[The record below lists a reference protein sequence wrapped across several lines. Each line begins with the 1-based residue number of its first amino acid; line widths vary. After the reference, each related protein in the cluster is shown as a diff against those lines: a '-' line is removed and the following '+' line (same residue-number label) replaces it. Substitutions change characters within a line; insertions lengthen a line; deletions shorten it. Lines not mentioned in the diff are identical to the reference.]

1 MVVISKSVL
10 NQFIE
15 QYPKSAEAVLRWY
28 LLCKENDWSAFEDIK
43 KVFPATDAVGNDLYV
58 FNVGGN
64 KFRII
69 VRIIFKARTIFIRFI
84 GTHSQ
89 YDKVKL
95 SDL

>member
-1 MVVISKSVL
+1 
-10 NQFIE
+10 
-15 QYPKSAEAVLRWY
+15 
-28 LLCKENDWSAFEDIK
+28 LCKEGDWSAFEDIK

-58 FNVGGN
+58 FNLGGN

-84 GTHSQ
+84 GTHGQ

>member
-1 MVVISKSVL
+1 MIVISKRKI
-10 NQFIE
+10 NEFIVE
-15 QYPKSAEAVLRWY
+15 YPKSAEPMMRWY
-28 LLCKENDWSAFEDIK
+28 LLCKECNWAGFPDLK
-43 KVFPATDAVGNDLYV
+43 KTLPGTDLVSNDLYV

-69 VRIIFKARTIFIRFI
+69 ARIIFSVRTIFIRFI
-84 GTHSQ
+84 GTHTQ